1 MIRNILPILGMLA
14 VAPFVGAEE
23 NAAAPAQTQQE
34 TPQKAGIS
42 AEKKALFLKIVGCI
56 SAAQNG
62 LELAELT
69 PEESAV
75 VIEGFRL
82 GLAGDTAALED
93 ALKND
98 RDAFA
103 AFMQAFEGKIRA
115 NAAEKSRA
123 ALKKISDENRAKG
136 AAYVEKCK
144 EDKAFV
150 ALPSGVLVKVEKAGD
165 AANKPTPE
173 SYIAVRYTGR
183 LVDGK
188 IFDSSERDAESGDP
202 VPFTDKSEPAAFP
215 FPLGQLIPGWIE
227 ALQTLG
233 VGAKATLVIPADQ
246 AYGDSGRLPPGSTL
260 VFDIELVSVSDKA
273 PELPQEDAEDDD
285 FGLPEDAEADDLP
298 EGADAE

>member
-1 MIRNILPILGMLA
+1 MIRNIIPILGMLA

-23 NAAAPAQTQQE
+23 NAAVPATQTQQE
-34 TPQKAGIS
+34 TPKKAEIS

-69 PEESAV
+69 PEESAAA
-75 VIEGFRL
+75 IEGFRL
-82 GLAGDTAALED
+82 GLAGKTAELED
-93 ALKND
+93 ALRAD
-98 RDAFA
+98 RDAFG
-103 AFMQAFEGKIRA
+103 AFMQDFEGKIRA
-115 NAAEKSRA
+115 KAAEKAQA
-123 ALKKISDENRAKG
+123 ARKKISDENRAKG
-136 AAYVEKCK
+136 AAYIEKCK
-144 EDKAFV
+144 EDKAYV

-165 AANKPTPE
+165 DTKKPTPE
-173 SYIAVRYTGR
+173 SYIAVRYTGK
-183 LVDGK
+183 LVDGA
-188 IFDSSERDAESGDP
+188 IFDSSERAEGEP

-273 PELPQEDAEDDD
+273 PERPQEEEDED
-285 FGLPEDAEADDLP
+285 FDLP
-298 EGADAE
+298 EEAAE